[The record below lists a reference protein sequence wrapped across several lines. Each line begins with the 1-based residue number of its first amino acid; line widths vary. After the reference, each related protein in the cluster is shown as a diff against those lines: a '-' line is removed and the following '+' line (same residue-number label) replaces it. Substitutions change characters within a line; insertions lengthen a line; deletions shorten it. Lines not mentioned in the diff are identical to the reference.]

1 MTIINR
7 TMPLPS
13 NVEYVLSK
21 LKENGYQAYVVGGAV
36 RDFLMGKTPHDYDL
50 TSDALPSQISDVFK
64 EFYQEHSGE
73 KHGTIRVIV
82 DHKPIEITT
91 FRCDEGYTD
100 YRRPDNVEF
109 VKDVYIDSKRRDFSI
124 NAFYYSEGH
133 IYDFHEGLEDLN
145 NKIIKTIGNP
155 SARFHEDALRILR
168 AIRFSAKLG
177 YEIESKTKTAL
188 LDCKEELNLIAKERI
203 LIELKEISSTSNFF
217 RNIKEYFPIFKL
229 IIPCLDKIGNSIDD
243 IYNFDTKSYGD
254 YIASLSAL
262 FSLREI
268 NNDFMPWRLFI
279 KMDNESINAIKTLIK
294 LKDINF
300 NNSFDDDYINGLIL
314 LSKPVDINVFKNYL
328 INLYNLKRFKNDDID
343 SILNRVDILSEG
355 NTPYSLK
362 DLEIDGNDL
371 LKLGI
376 EKNQYFK
383 EILNE
388 VLLRCNQGDLNNNN
402 RNEEIEFVKKWIRT
416 NTN

>member
-13 NVEYVLSK
+13 SVEYVLSK

-64 EFYQEHSGE
+64 DFYQEHSGE
-73 KHGTIRVIV
+73 KHGTIRVII

-145 NKIIKTIGNP
+145 NKVIKTIGNP

-217 RNIKEYFPIFKL
+217 RDIKEYFPIFKL

-300 NNSFDDDYINGLIL
+300 NNFFDDDYINGLIL

-388 VLLRCNQGDLNNNN
+388 VLLRCNQGDLNNN
-402 RNEEIEFVKKWIRT
+402 RNEEIEFVTKWIRT

>member
-13 NVEYVLSK
+13 SVEYVLSK

-64 EFYQEHSGE
+64 DFYQEHSGE
-73 KHGTIRVIV
+73 KHGTVRVII

-145 NKIIKTIGNP
+145 NKVIKTIGNP

-217 RNIKEYFPIFKL
+217 RNIKEYFSIFKL

-343 SILNRVDILSEG
+343 FILNRVGILSKG

-388 VLLRCNQGDLNNNN
+388 VLLRCNQGDLNNN

-416 NTN
+416 NIN

>member
-13 NVEYVLSK
+13 SVEYVLSK

-64 EFYQEHSGE
+64 GFYQEHSGE
-73 KHGTIRVIV
+73 KHGTIRVII

-145 NKIIKTIGNP
+145 NKVIKTIGNP

-243 IYNFDTKSYGD
+243 IYNFDIKSYGD

-388 VLLRCNQGDLNNNN
+388 VLLRCNQGNLNNN
-402 RNEEIEFVKKWIRT
+402 RNEEIEFVKKWIRN

>member
-13 NVEYVLSK
+13 SVEYVLSK

-50 TSDALPSQISDVFK
+50 TSDALPSQISVVFK
-64 EFYQEHSGE
+64 DFYQEHSGE

-145 NKIIKTIGNP
+145 NKVIKTIGNP
-155 SARFHEDALRILR
+155 STRFHEDALRILR

-203 LIELKEISSTSNFF
+203 LTELKEISSTSNFF
-217 RNIKEYFPIFKL
+217 RNVKEYFPIFKL

-243 IYNFDTKSYGD
+243 IYNFDIKSYGD

-343 SILNRVDILSEG
+343 SVLNRVDILSEG

-388 VLLRCNQGDLNNNN
+388 VLLRCNQGNLNNN

>member
-1 MTIINR
+1 MPIINR

-13 NVEYVLSK
+13 SVEYVLSK

-64 EFYQEHSGE
+64 DFYQEHSGE
-73 KHGTIRVIV
+73 KHGTIRVII

-145 NKIIKTIGNP
+145 NKVIKTIGNP

-188 LDCKEELNLIAKERI
+188 LNCKEELNLIAKERI

-217 RNIKEYFPIFKL
+217 RDIKEYFPIFKL

-388 VLLRCNQGDLNNNN
+388 VLLRCNQGDLNNN

>member
-1 MTIINR
+1 MTVINR

-13 NVEYVLSK
+13 SVEYVLSK

-64 EFYQEHSGE
+64 DFYQEHSGE

-145 NKIIKTIGNP
+145 NKVIKTIGNP
-155 SARFHEDALRILR
+155 STRFHEDALRILR

-203 LIELKEISSTSNFF
+203 LTELKEISSTSNFF
-217 RNIKEYFPIFKL
+217 RNVKEYFPIFKL

-243 IYNFDTKSYGD
+243 IYNFDIKSYGD

-388 VLLRCNQGDLNNNN
+388 VLLRCNQGDLNNN

>member
-13 NVEYVLSK
+13 SVEYVLSK

-64 EFYQEHSGE
+64 DFYQEHSGE
-73 KHGTIRVIV
+73 KHGTIRVII

-145 NKIIKTIGNP
+145 NKVIKTMGNP

-203 LIELKEISSTSNFF
+203 LSELKEISSTSNFF
-217 RNIKEYFPIFKL
+217 RDIKEYFPIFKL

-300 NNSFDDDYINGLIL
+300 NNFFDDDYINGLIL

-328 INLYNLKRFKNDDID
+328 INLYNLKRFKNDVID

-383 EILNE
+383 DILNE
-388 VLLRCNQGDLNNNN
+388 VLLRCNQGDLNNN

>member
-13 NVEYVLSK
+13 SVEYVLSK

-64 EFYQEHSGE
+64 DFYQEHSGE
-73 KHGTIRVIV
+73 KHGTIRVII

-145 NKIIKTIGNP
+145 NKVIKTIGNP
-155 SARFHEDALRILR
+155 STRFHEDALRILR

-217 RNIKEYFPIFKL
+217 KDIKEYFPIFKL

-388 VLLRCNQGDLNNNN
+388 VLLRCNQGDLNNN

>member
-64 EFYQEHSGE
+64 DFYQEHSGE
-73 KHGTIRVIV
+73 KHGTIRVII

-145 NKIIKTIGNP
+145 NKVIKTIGNP

-217 RNIKEYFPIFKL
+217 RDIKEYFPIFKL

-343 SILNRVDILSEG
+343 SILNRVDILFEG

-388 VLLRCNQGDLNNNN
+388 VLLRCNQGDLNNN

>member
-13 NVEYVLSK
+13 SVEYVLSK

-64 EFYQEHSGE
+64 DFYQEHSGE
-73 KHGTIRVIV
+73 KHGTIRVII

-109 VKDVYIDSKRRDFSI
+109 VKDAYIDSKRRDFSI

-145 NKIIKTIGNP
+145 NKVIKTIGNP

-217 RNIKEYFPIFKL
+217 RDIKEYFPIFKL

-314 LSKPVDINVFKNYL
+314 LSKPVDMNVFKNYL

-388 VLLRCNQGDLNNNN
+388 VLLRCNQGDLNNN
-402 RNEEIEFVKKWIRT
+402 RNEEIESVKKWIRN

>member
-13 NVEYVLSK
+13 SVEYVLSK

-64 EFYQEHSGE
+64 DFYQEHSGE

-145 NKIIKTIGNP
+145 NKVIKTIGNP

-217 RNIKEYFPIFKL
+217 RDIKEYFPIFKL

-314 LSKPVDINVFKNYL
+314 LSKPVDMNVFKNYL

-388 VLLRCNQGDLNNNN
+388 VLLRCNQGNLNNN
-402 RNEEIEFVKKWIRT
+402 RNEEIEFVKKWIRN

>member
-64 EFYQEHSGE
+64 DFYQEHSGE

-145 NKIIKTIGNP
+145 NKVIKTIGNP

-217 RNIKEYFPIFKL
+217 RDIKEYFPIFKL

-300 NNSFDDDYINGLIL
+300 NNFFDDDYINGLIL

-388 VLLRCNQGDLNNNN
+388 VLLRCNQGNLNNN
-402 RNEEIEFVKKWIRT
+402 RNEEIEFVKKWIRN

>member
-50 TSDALPSQISDVFK
+50 TSDALPSQISEVFK

-73 KHGTIRVIV
+73 KHGTIRVII

-155 SARFHEDALRILR
+155 STRFHEDALRILR

-217 RNIKEYFPIFKL
+217 RDIKEYFPIFKL

-388 VLLRCNQGDLNNNN
+388 VLLRCNQGDLNNN

>member
-13 NVEYVLSK
+13 SVEYVLSK

-64 EFYQEHSGE
+64 DFYQEHSGE
-73 KHGTIRVIV
+73 KHGTIRVII

-145 NKIIKTIGNP
+145 NKVIKTIGNP

-217 RNIKEYFPIFKL
+217 RNIKEYFSIFKL

-268 NNDFMPWRLFI
+268 NDDFMPWRLFI

-328 INLYNLKRFKNDDID
+328 INLYNLKRLKNDDID
-343 SILNRVDILSEG
+343 SILNRVGILSEG

-388 VLLRCNQGDLNNNN
+388 VLLRCNQGDLNNN

>member
-13 NVEYVLSK
+13 SVEYVLSR

-64 EFYQEHSGE
+64 DFYQEHSGE

-145 NKIIKTIGNP
+145 NKVIKTIGNP
-155 SARFHEDALRILR
+155 STRFHEDALRILR

-203 LIELKEISSTSNFF
+203 LTELKEISSTSNFF
-217 RNIKEYFPIFKL
+217 RNVKEYFPIFKL

-268 NNDFMPWRLFI
+268 NNDFMSWKLFI

-388 VLLRCNQGDLNNNN
+388 VLLRCNQGDLNNN
-402 RNEEIEFVKKWIRT
+402 RNEEIEFVKKWIGT

>member
-13 NVEYVLSK
+13 SVEYVLSK

-64 EFYQEHSGE
+64 DFYQEHSGE

-145 NKIIKTIGNP
+145 NKVIKTIGNP
-155 SARFHEDALRILR
+155 STRFHEDALRILR

-203 LIELKEISSTSNFF
+203 LTELKEISSTSNFF
-217 RNIKEYFPIFKL
+217 RNVKEYFPIFKL

-343 SILNRVDILSEG
+343 SVLNRVDILSEG

-388 VLLRCNQGDLNNNN
+388 VLLRCNQGDLNNN

>member
-1 MTIINR
+1 MTVINR

-13 NVEYVLSK
+13 SVEYVLSK

-73 KHGTIRVIV
+73 KHGTIRVII

-145 NKIIKTIGNP
+145 NKVIKTIGNP

-217 RNIKEYFPIFKL
+217 RDIKEYFPIFKL

-343 SILNRVDILSEG
+343 SILNRVDILSQG
-355 NTPYSLK
+355 NTPYFLK

-383 EILNE
+383 KILNE
-388 VLLRCNQGDLNNNN
+388 VLLRCNQGDLNNN

>member
-13 NVEYVLSK
+13 SVEYVLSK

-64 EFYQEHSGE
+64 DFYQEHSGE
-73 KHGTIRVIV
+73 KHGTIRVII

-145 NKIIKTIGNP
+145 NKVIKTIGNP

-262 FSLREI
+262 FSLHEI

-343 SILNRVDILSEG
+343 SILNRVDILPEG

-388 VLLRCNQGDLNNNN
+388 VLLRCNQGDLNNN

>member
-13 NVEYVLSK
+13 SVEYVLSK

-64 EFYQEHSGE
+64 DFYQEHSGE
-73 KHGTIRVIV
+73 KHGTVRVII

-145 NKIIKTIGNP
+145 NKVIKTIGNP

-294 LKDINF
+294 LKDVNF
-300 NNSFDDDYINGLIL
+300 NNFFDNDYINGLIL

-388 VLLRCNQGDLNNNN
+388 VLLRCNQGDLNNN

>member
-13 NVEYVLSK
+13 SVEYVLSK

-64 EFYQEHSGE
+64 DFYQEHSGE

-145 NKIIKTIGNP
+145 NKVIKTIGNP
-155 SARFHEDALRILR
+155 STRFHEDALRILR

-203 LIELKEISSTSNFF
+203 LTELKEISSTSNFF
-217 RNIKEYFPIFKL
+217 RDIKEYFPIFKL

-268 NNDFMPWRLFI
+268 NNDFMLWKLFI

-300 NNSFDDDYINGLIL
+300 NNFFDDDYINGLIL

-371 LKLGI
+371 LKLEI

-388 VLLRCNQGDLNNNN
+388 VLLRCNQGDLNNN

>member
-13 NVEYVLSK
+13 SVEYVLSK

-50 TSDALPSQISDVFK
+50 TSDALPSQISVVFK
-64 EFYQEHSGE
+64 DFYQEHSGE

-145 NKIIKTIGNP
+145 NKVIKTIGNP
-155 SARFHEDALRILR
+155 STRFHEDALRILR

-203 LIELKEISSTSNFF
+203 LTELKEISSTSNFF

-229 IIPCLDKIGNSIDD
+229 IIPCLGKIGNSIDD
-243 IYNFDTKSYGD
+243 IYNFDTKSCGD

-343 SILNRVDILSEG
+343 SVLNRVDILSEG

-388 VLLRCNQGDLNNNN
+388 VLLRCNQGDLNNN
-402 RNEEIEFVKKWIRT
+402 RNEEIEFVKKWIRN

>member
-13 NVEYVLSK
+13 SVEYVLSK

-73 KHGTIRVIV
+73 KHGTIRVII

-145 NKIIKTIGNP
+145 NKVIKTIGNP
-155 SARFHEDALRILR
+155 STRFHEDALRILR

-217 RNIKEYFPIFKL
+217 RDIKEYFPIFKL

-343 SILNRVDILSEG
+343 SILNRVGILSEG

-388 VLLRCNQGDLNNNN
+388 VLLRCNQGDLNNN

>member
-13 NVEYVLSK
+13 SVEYVLSK

-64 EFYQEHSGE
+64 DFYQEHSGE
-73 KHGTIRVIV
+73 KHGTIRVII

-109 VKDVYIDSKRRDFSI
+109 VKDAYIDSKRRDFSI

-145 NKIIKTIGNP
+145 NKVIKTIGNP

-217 RNIKEYFPIFKL
+217 IDIKEYFPIFKL

-268 NNDFMPWRLFI
+268 NNGFMPWRLFI

-314 LSKPVDINVFKNYL
+314 LSKPVDMNVFKNYL

-376 EKNQYFK
+376 EKNKYFK

-388 VLLRCNQGDLNNNN
+388 VLLRCNQGDLNNN
-402 RNEEIEFVKKWIRT
+402 RNEEIKFVKKWIRN

>member
-64 EFYQEHSGE
+64 DFYQEHSGE
-73 KHGTIRVIV
+73 KHGTIRVII

-145 NKIIKTIGNP
+145 NKVIKTIGNP
-155 SARFHEDALRILR
+155 STRFHEDALRILR

-362 DLEIDGNDL
+362 DLEIDGIDL

-376 EKNQYFK
+376 EMNQYFK

-388 VLLRCNQGDLNNNN
+388 VLLRCNQGDLNNN
-402 RNEEIEFVKKWIRT
+402 RNEEIEFVKKWIRN

>member
-13 NVEYVLSK
+13 SVEYVLSK

-64 EFYQEHSGE
+64 DFYQEHSGE
-73 KHGTIRVIV
+73 KHGTIRVII

-109 VKDVYIDSKRRDFSI
+109 VKDAYIDSKRRDFSI

-145 NKIIKTIGNP
+145 NKVIKTIGNP

-217 RNIKEYFPIFKL
+217 IDIKEYFPIFKL

-262 FSLREI
+262 FSLHEI

-279 KMDNESINAIKTLIK
+279 KMDNESINAIKALIK

-314 LSKPVDINVFKNYL
+314 LSKPVDMNVFKNYL

-388 VLLRCNQGDLNNNN
+388 VLLRCNQGDLNNN
-402 RNEEIEFVKKWIRT
+402 RNEEIEFVKKWIRN

>member
-1 MTIINR
+1 
-7 TMPLPS
+7 
-13 NVEYVLSK
+13 
-21 LKENGYQAYVVGGAV
+21 
-36 RDFLMGKTPHDYDL
+36 MGKTPHDYDL

-64 EFYQEHSGE
+64 DFYQEHSGE
-73 KHGTIRVIV
+73 KHGTIRVII

-145 NKIIKTIGNP
+145 NKVIKTIGNP

-268 NNDFMPWRLFI
+268 NDDFMPWRLFI

-328 INLYNLKRFKNDDID
+328 INLYKLKRFKNDDID
-343 SILNRVDILSEG
+343 SILNRVDILSKG

-388 VLLRCNQGDLNNNN
+388 VLLRCNQGDLNNN

>member
-13 NVEYVLSK
+13 SVEYVLSK

-64 EFYQEHSGE
+64 DFYQEHSGE
-73 KHGTIRVIV
+73 KHGTIRVII

-109 VKDVYIDSKRRDFSI
+109 VKDAYIDSKRRDFSI

-145 NKIIKTIGNP
+145 NKVIKTIGNP
-155 SARFHEDALRILR
+155 STRFHEDALRILR

-314 LSKPVDINVFKNYL
+314 LSKPVDMNVFKNYL

-388 VLLRCNQGDLNNNN
+388 VLLRCNQGDLNNN
-402 RNEEIEFVKKWIRT
+402 RNDEIEFVKKWIRN

>member
-13 NVEYVLSK
+13 SVEYVLSK

-36 RDFLMGKTPHDYDL
+36 RDFLMGKIPHDYDL

-64 EFYQEHSGE
+64 DFYQEHSGE

-145 NKIIKTIGNP
+145 NKVIKTIGNP
-155 SARFHEDALRILR
+155 STRFHEDALRILR

-203 LIELKEISSTSNFF
+203 LTELKEISSTSNFF
-217 RNIKEYFPIFKL
+217 RNVKEYFPIFKL

-268 NNDFMPWRLFI
+268 NNDFMPWKLFI
-279 KMDNESINAIKTLIK
+279 KMDNESINAIKILIK

-388 VLLRCNQGDLNNNN
+388 VLLRCNQGDLNNN

>member
-13 NVEYVLSK
+13 SVEYVLSK

-145 NKIIKTIGNP
+145 NKVIKTIGNP

-243 IYNFDTKSYGD
+243 IYNFDIKSYGD

-300 NNSFDDDYINGLIL
+300 NNPFDDDYINGLIL

-388 VLLRCNQGDLNNNN
+388 VLLRCNQGDLNNN

>member
-13 NVEYVLSK
+13 SVEYVLSR

-64 EFYQEHSGE
+64 DFYQEHSGE

-145 NKIIKTIGNP
+145 NKVIKTIGNP
-155 SARFHEDALRILR
+155 STRFHEDALRILR

-203 LIELKEISSTSNFF
+203 LTELKEISSTSNFF
-217 RNIKEYFPIFKL
+217 RDIKEYFPIFKL

-388 VLLRCNQGDLNNNN
+388 VLLRCNQGDLNNN
-402 RNEEIEFVKKWIRT
+402 RNEEIEFVTKWIRT

>member
-13 NVEYVLSK
+13 SVEYVLSK

-64 EFYQEHSGE
+64 DFYQEHSGE
-73 KHGTIRVIV
+73 KHGTIRVII

-109 VKDVYIDSKRRDFSI
+109 VKDAYIDSKRRDFSI

-145 NKIIKTIGNP
+145 NKVIKTIGNP

-203 LIELKEISSTSNFF
+203 LTELKEISSTSNFF
-217 RNIKEYFPIFKL
+217 KDIKEYFPIFKL
-229 IIPCLDKIGNSIDD
+229 IIPCLDKIGNSIDG

-314 LSKPVDINVFKNYL
+314 LSKPVDMNVFKNYL

-388 VLLRCNQGDLNNNN
+388 VLLRCNQGDLNNN

>member
-1 MTIINR
+1 MTILNR

-13 NVEYVLSK
+13 SVEYVLSK

-36 RDFLMGKTPHDYDL
+36 RDFLMGKIPHDYDL

-64 EFYQEHSGE
+64 DFYQEHSGE
-73 KHGTIRVIV
+73 KHGTIRVII

-145 NKIIKTIGNP
+145 NKVIKTIGNP

-279 KMDNESINAIKTLIK
+279 KMDNESMNAIKTLIK

-328 INLYNLKRFKNDDID
+328 INFYNLKRFKNDDID
-343 SILNRVDILSEG
+343 SILNRVGILSEG

-388 VLLRCNQGDLNNNN
+388 VLLRCNQGNLNNN

>member
-13 NVEYVLSK
+13 SVEYVLSR

-64 EFYQEHSGE
+64 DFYQEHSGE

-133 IYDFHEGLEDLN
+133 VYDFHEGLEDLN
-145 NKIIKTIGNP
+145 NKVIKTIGNP
-155 SARFHEDALRILR
+155 STRFHEDALRILR

-217 RNIKEYFPIFKL
+217 RDIKEYFPIFKL

-268 NNDFMPWRLFI
+268 NNDFMLWKLFI
-279 KMDNESINAIKTLIK
+279 KMDNESINTIKTLIK

-328 INLYNLKRFKNDDID
+328 INLYNLNRFKNDDID
-343 SILNRVDILSEG
+343 SILNRVDILSKG
-355 NTPYSLK
+355 NTPYFLK

-388 VLLRCNQGDLNNNN
+388 VLLRCNQGDLNNN

>member
-1 MTIINR
+1 MTILNR

-13 NVEYVLSK
+13 SVEYVLSK

-64 EFYQEHSGE
+64 DFYQEHSGE
-73 KHGTIRVIV
+73 KHGTIRVII

-109 VKDVYIDSKRRDFSI
+109 VKDVYIDSKRRDFSV

-145 NKIIKTIGNP
+145 NKVIKTIGNP

-355 NTPYSLK
+355 DTPYSLK

-388 VLLRCNQGDLNNNN
+388 VLLRCNQGDLNNN

-416 NTN
+416 NIN

>member
-13 NVEYVLSK
+13 SVEYVLSK

-50 TSDALPSQISDVFK
+50 TSDAPPSQISDVFK
-64 EFYQEHSGE
+64 DFYQEHSGE
-73 KHGTIRVIV
+73 KHGTIRVII

-145 NKIIKTIGNP
+145 NKVIKTIGNP

-217 RNIKEYFPIFKL
+217 IDIKEYFPIFKL

-343 SILNRVDILSEG
+343 SILNRVDILFEG

-362 DLEIDGNDL
+362 DLEINGNDL

-388 VLLRCNQGDLNNNN
+388 VLLRCNQGDLNNN

>member
-13 NVEYVLSK
+13 SVEYVLSK

-64 EFYQEHSGE
+64 DFYQEHSGE

-145 NKIIKTIGNP
+145 NKVIKTIGNP
-155 SARFHEDALRILR
+155 STRFHEDALRILR

-188 LDCKEELNLIAKERI
+188 LDCKKELNLIAKERI
-203 LIELKEISSTSNFF
+203 LTELKEISSTSNFF
-217 RNIKEYFPIFKL
+217 RNVKEYFPIFKL

-279 KMDNESINAIKTLIK
+279 KMDNESINAIKNLIK

-388 VLLRCNQGDLNNNN
+388 VLLRCNQGNLNNN

-416 NTN
+416 NIN

>member
-1 MTIINR
+1 MTVINR

-13 NVEYVLSK
+13 SVEYVLSK

-64 EFYQEHSGE
+64 DFYQEHSGE
-73 KHGTIRVIV
+73 KHGTIRVII

-145 NKIIKTIGNP
+145 NKVIKTIGNP

-217 RNIKEYFPIFKL
+217 RDIKEYFPIFKL

-388 VLLRCNQGDLNNNN
+388 VLLRCNQGDLNNN

>member
-13 NVEYVLSK
+13 SVEYVLSK

-73 KHGTIRVIV
+73 KHGTIRVII

-145 NKIIKTIGNP
+145 NKVIKTIGNP
-155 SARFHEDALRILR
+155 STRFHEDALRILR

-203 LIELKEISSTSNFF
+203 LSELKEISSTSNFF
-217 RNIKEYFPIFKL
+217 RDIKEYFPIFKL

-268 NNDFMPWRLFI
+268 NNDFMPWKLFI

-388 VLLRCNQGDLNNNN
+388 VLLRCNQGDLNNN

>member
-13 NVEYVLSK
+13 SVEYVLSK

-64 EFYQEHSGE
+64 DFYQEHSGE
-73 KHGTIRVIV
+73 KHGTIRVII

-145 NKIIKTIGNP
+145 NKVIKTIGNP
-155 SARFHEDALRILR
+155 STRFHEDALRILR

-217 RNIKEYFPIFKL
+217 RNIKEYFSIFKL

-300 NNSFDDDYINGLIL
+300 SNSFDDDYINGLIL

-328 INLYNLKRFKNDDID
+328 INLYNLKRLKNDDID

-388 VLLRCNQGDLNNNN
+388 VLLRCNQGDLNNN

>member
-13 NVEYVLSK
+13 SVEYVLSK

-64 EFYQEHSGE
+64 GFYQEHSGE
-73 KHGTIRVIV
+73 KHGTIRVII

-145 NKIIKTIGNP
+145 NKVIKTIGNP
-155 SARFHEDALRILR
+155 STRFHEDALRILR
-168 AIRFSAKLG
+168 AIRFSARLG

-217 RNIKEYFPIFKL
+217 RGIKEYFPIFKI

-268 NNDFMPWRLFI
+268 NNDFMPWKLFI

-388 VLLRCNQGDLNNNN
+388 VLLKCNQGDLNNN